1 MTVTWTA
8 INNGYR
14 LGLRL
19 SAYNGEENTD
29 HHHTNKGCSLEQ
41 WQIHECLQKARFLS
55 VRVRICNTANGANQL
70 IHWLELADA
79 AAHIHPPQFTHGT
92 YGWIQLPWSNQKAL
106 GHFIPGQHEWR
117 RHLHPTL
124 VSWHWN
130 PSCQRFHC
138 VRFGNISL
146 LVIPAT
152 GVDCAGRGIDSATW
166 RRHQFIIAP
175 SSTQPRAGCS
185 LETLSYW
192 ERIVLRIVTI
202 FIFVFKNTILVM
214 KYIFYKYPLWSVQV
228 NCIIPLILN

>member
-1 MTVTWTA
+1 M
-8 INNGYR
+8 
-14 LGLRL
+14 
-19 SAYNGEENTD
+19 
-29 HHHTNKGCSLEQ
+29 TNKWMFTESEVSECSREDLY
-41 WQIHECLQKARFLS
+41 K
-55 VRVRICNTANGANQL
+55 ANGANQL

-92 YGWIQLPWSNQKAL
+92 YGWIQLTLPWSNQKAL

-152 GVDCAGRGIDSATW
+152 GSIVQDEE
-166 RRHQFIIAP
+166 
-175 SSTQPRAGCS
+175 STAQPGGAISYIGHPLLS
-185 LETLSYW
+185 LELDAHLNFSVTGNVLFW
-192 ERIVLRIVTI
+192 EL
-202 FIFVFKNTILVM
+202 
-214 KYIFYKYPLWSVQV
+214 
-228 NCIIPLILN
+228 

>member
-29 HHHTNKGCSLEQ
+29 HHHMTNKGCSLEQ

-55 VRVRICNTANGANQL
+55 VRVRICNKANGSNQL

-79 AAHIHPPQFTHGT
+79 AAHIHPHQFTHGT

-152 GVDCAGRGIDSATW
+152 GSIVQDEE
-166 RRHQFIIAP
+166 
-175 SSTQPRAGCS
+175 STAQPGGAISYIGHPLLS
-185 LETLSYW
+185 LELDAHLNFSVTGNVLFW
-192 ERIVLRIVTI
+192 EL
-202 FIFVFKNTILVM
+202 
-214 KYIFYKYPLWSVQV
+214 
-228 NCIIPLILN
+228 

>member
-1 MTVTWTA
+1 M
-8 INNGYR
+8 
-14 LGLRL
+14 
-19 SAYNGEENTD
+19 
-29 HHHTNKGCSLEQ
+29 TNKGCLLEQ

-55 VRVRICNTANGANQL
+55 VRVRICNKANGANQL

-92 YGWIQLPWSNQKAL
+92 YGWIQLTLPWSNQKAL

-152 GVDCAGRGIDSATW
+152 GSIVQDEE
-166 RRHQFIIAP
+166 
-175 SSTQPRAGCS
+175 STAQPGGAISYIGHPQPRAGCS
-185 LETLSYW
+185 LELLSYW

-202 FIFVFKNTILVM
+202 LIFVFKNTILVM